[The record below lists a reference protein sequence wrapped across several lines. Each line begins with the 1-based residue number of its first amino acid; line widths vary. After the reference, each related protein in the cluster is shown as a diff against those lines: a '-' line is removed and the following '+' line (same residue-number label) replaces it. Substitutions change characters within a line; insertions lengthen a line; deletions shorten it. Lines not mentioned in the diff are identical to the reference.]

1 MANVDKKQTQTDADT
16 PKMHQ
21 VAYLTM
27 QMPIEETKDLFKNIN
42 RFITNESLPICVVRV
57 VFKFSHGF
65 VNSF

>member
-1 MANVDKKQTQTDADT
+1 MAHDDNKQTQTDADT

-42 RFITNESLPICVVRV
+42 RFITYRCRKGS
-57 VFKFSHGF
+57 FKIFAWLC
-65 VNSF
+65 

>member
-1 MANVDKKQTQTDADT
+1 MANIDNKQTQTDADT

-42 RFITNESLPICVVRV
+42 RFITYLYREALTVRV
-57 VFKFSHGF
+57 VKFSHSF

>member
-1 MANVDKKQTQTDADT
+1 MANVDNKQTQTDADT

-42 RFITNESLPICVVRV
+42 RFITYLCR
-57 VFKFSHGF
+57 KG
-65 VNSF
+65 SF